1 LLIGGAR
8 GGGAARARGRRRR
21 RRGGARAR
29 GRVAARTFRGA
40 VVVVPRRP

>member
-8 GGGAARARGRRRR
+8 GGGARRGRAA
-21 RRGGARAR
+21 GGGGGGAARAR